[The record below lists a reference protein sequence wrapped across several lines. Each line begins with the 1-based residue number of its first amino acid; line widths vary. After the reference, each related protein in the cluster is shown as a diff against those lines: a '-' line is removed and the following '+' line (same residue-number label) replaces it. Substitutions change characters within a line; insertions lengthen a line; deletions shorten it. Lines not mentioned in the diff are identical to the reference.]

1 MLDPATLR
9 SLIREV
15 IAAEVAAVKAAAKA
29 GTAPPAPAPAAAPAD
44 PGVRIAGD
52 ADLAAFARQVLA
64 LAADPARR
72 KAIEAGTYPFRL
84 QASPPAAGARPAAA
98 PASVRVSEGA
108 VTETMVARLA
118 KGTTRLEVAPGVAI
132 TPLARDAARRLNIA
146 IERARS

>member
-15 IAAEVAAVKAAAKA
+15 IAEEVAAVKAAAKSGPA
-29 GTAPPAPAPAAAPAD
+29 APAPIAAPAEH
-44 PGVRIAGD
+44 GARIVGD

-84 QASPPAAGARPAAA
+84 QAAPPATGARPAAA
-98 PASVRVSEGA
+98 PASVRVSEGV
-108 VTETMVARLA
+108 VTETMIGRLA